1 VAGHYML
8 SLKLLVF
15 QMNIINNYCNYWMK
29 NILIILL
36 LILPILWFVFP
47 AISIGTDNLDTI
59 KYFDNDESILVKFAG
74 KTYSQGLIPM
84 EDGAAYPQLFYYIA
98 GVVLVPFTL
107 LKGVNY
113 QVIVIGLRGFN
124 VLIALFTVIF
134 FYFFTLKYFKKTWIA
149 ILCCFLLISTPNY
162 LTWTLN
168 SRPHILALLF
178 ALVGLSFCLKM
189 VEENK
194 PKNFWGAVLFSA
206 FAVSTNLLFG
216 VVAIPAIWVA
226 SLYNSSKLQTM
237 QLVENLKSKY
247 KLINLIASFIVVAA
261 ISFFALGVFVLVKYQ
276 GLFYRNKIHG
286 VGDFLQIRNVRMIMI
301 LVGILLLAGITWLI
315 INNLLMK
322 QIKEE
327 GMNQRYRP
335 LFIANDGLLSM
346 FYMVCLVSTMF
357 LVLTPTYW
365 LFPLVTAKVL
375 FSQFLATTVGTGPDI
390 GINEP
395 LVNSGR
401 FVWLKMVFEQQL
413 LGIWIGCLF
422 FCYLIYE
429 LVFLKKNWHQDQ
441 QFLMQRG
448 ILWIYIMALM
458 LVLVV
463 FVTHTPHHYLL
474 PISSIMTLFTS
485 FGIVQIV
492 KENRIKTLKW
502 LALVSFI
509 LFLAIG
515 IYARA
520 TEIVNNRNIRL
531 SGANYTGGES
541 LWIKQ

>member
-1 VAGHYML
+1 
-8 SLKLLVF
+8 
-15 QMNIINNYCNYWMK
+15 MK

-216 VVAIPAIWVA
+216 VVAIPGACMI
-226 SLYNSSKLQTM
+226 
-237 QLVENLKSKY
+237 
-247 KLINLIASFIVVAA
+247 LIE
-261 ISFFALGVFVLVKYQ
+261 FFLFYYALRYWQAGILTLGVFVLVKYQ

-541 LWIKQ
+541 LWII